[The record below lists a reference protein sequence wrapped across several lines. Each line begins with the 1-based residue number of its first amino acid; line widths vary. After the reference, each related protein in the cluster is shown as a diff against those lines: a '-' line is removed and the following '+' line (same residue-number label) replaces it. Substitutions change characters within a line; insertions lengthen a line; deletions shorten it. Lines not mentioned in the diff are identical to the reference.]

1 MATDDNT
8 LFTVLFDGSP
18 AKGAEALMEGF
29 KRSYPGAWATL
40 ETLQRRQI
48 KAAVEDQVER
58 GFGVS
63 IGSILAAG
71 WNDVAKVREAIDSPT
86 GDSRTISLL
95 SHEFEW
101 STKPKLAI
109 TIDGLS
115 AFDIE
120 FDLVLSLDIEA
131 AELTICDGAISEV
144 KQNCYAKALKFAT
157 GLSKAGACLAR
168 SASTPFSRYA
178 LQGYQELKP
187 SSDDGVFGSPR
198 IGSPSS
204 VPD

>member
-48 KAAVEDQVER
+48 KAAVEDQLER

-131 AELTICDGAISEV
+131 AELTICDGQIHKAELGDFRSEAKLLCEGAQICHWPLKSGRLPGEISINAV
-144 KQNCYAKALKFAT
+144 LPLRPS
-157 GLSKAGACLAR
+157 GL
-168 SASTPFSRYA
+168 P
-178 LQGYQELKP
+178 
-187 SSDDGVFGSPR
+187 GVETVVG
-198 IGSPSS
+198 
-204 VPD
+204 